1 MDSLEIPKANQLNMA
16 RAMTVNINLEVVD
29 LTNRYQQSSEHVI
42 NSEEFKLK
50 VDLKLQMFNSRL
62 LFKIYKKKKELAKA
76 VQQALS
82 KAVLDAKNES
92 EEVQKAKK

>member
-1 MDSLEIPKANQLNMA
+1 
-16 RAMTVNINLEVVD
+16 
-29 LTNRYQQSSEHVI
+29 
-42 NSEEFKLK
+42 
-50 VDLKLQMFNSRL
+50 MFNSRL
-62 LFKIYKKKKELAKA
+62 LFKIDKKKKELAKA